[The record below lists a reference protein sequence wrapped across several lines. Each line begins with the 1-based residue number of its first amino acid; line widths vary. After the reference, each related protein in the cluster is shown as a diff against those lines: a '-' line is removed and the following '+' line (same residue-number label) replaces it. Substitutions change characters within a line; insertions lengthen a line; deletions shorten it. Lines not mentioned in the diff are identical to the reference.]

1 MIRRPPRSTLFPYT
15 TLFRSESSPNRYSSS
30 MVWLHLLMTEEMLEL
45 AAATFTQ
52 AEKVAAV
59 PGFKELEL
67 AASTSAVVPLK
78 VRASPLWPAVVQAA
92 PDKVPVFPL
101 PLASAVVVPLPS
113 LKP

>member
-1 MIRRPPRSTLFPYT
+1 MIARIQAEQILIISGLTPLVDDRRNVGVS
-15 TLFRSESSPNRYSSS
+15 
-30 MVWLHLLMTEEMLEL
+30 
-45 AAATFTQ
+45 ADTFTQ

-59 PGFKELEL
+59 PGFKEFEL
-67 AASTSAVVPLK
+67 TASTSAVVPLK

-101 PLASAVVVPLPS
+101 PLASAVVVAATS